1 MERGQ
6 PWQVQDAKQRL
17 SELLRRAEAD
27 GPQFVTRHGEEV
39 AVVLDIAQ
47 YRRLTGVE
55 TEADFKL
62 ALTDA
67 QEYDEQFVDA
77 LDEIVAER
85 GADLPREVEL
95 GSRA

>member
-1 MERGQ
+1 
-6 PWQVQDAKQRL
+6 
-17 SELLRRAEAD
+17 
-27 GPQFVTRHGEEV
+27 
-39 AVVLDIAQ
+39 
-47 YRRLTGVE
+47 VE

>member
-1 MERGQ
+1 MEHGQ
-6 PWQVQDAKQRL
+6 LWQVQDAKQRL

-47 YRRLTGVE
+47 YRRLTGEKTAV
-55 TEADFKL
+55 DFKL

-67 QEYDEQFVDA
+67 QEYDEQFVDV

-85 GADLPREVEL
+85 GADLPREVDL
-95 GSRA
+95 GSRV

>member
-6 PWQVQDAKQRL
+6 AWQVQEAKQRL
-17 SELLRRAEAD
+17 SELWRRAEAD

-47 YRRLTGVE
+47 YRRLTGAE
-55 TEADFKL
+55 TEVDFKL